1 MLNRKLISLIQS
13 YFFKGKIV
21 QLLGARQ
28 VGKST
33 LLPELVKPWKEEVL
47 WLNGDEW
54 DMRQLLSKPTT
65 AILRNLI
72 GNKKVVVID
81 EAQRVENIG
90 ITLKILADNIKG
102 IQVVATGSSA
112 FELSNRINEPLTG
125 RKYEFFLYPLSFGEM
140 VANSSLIDEKR
151 LIDHRLI
158 YGYYPEIVAKPGS
171 EREHLS
177 LIASSYLYKDLF
189 DWQQIKKPAL
199 LENLLQALALQL
211 GNEVS
216 FRELGQ
222 LTGADNETIERYVT
236 LLEKAFVI
244 FRLGSLSRNMR
255 SELKRSRKIYFWDV
269 GVRNAIIKNFNP
281 LAIRQDVGALWEN
294 FLIVERIKANAY
306 ANVLVNKW
314 FWRTHAQQEIDYVEE
329 GGGKMN
335 AYEFK
340 WSTRNKIKFPPAFI
354 TAYPEASMHGID
366 KNNFTDFILQ

>member
-1 MLNRKLISLIQS
+1 MLNRKLITLLQS
-13 YFFKGKIV
+13 YFFKGKII

-33 LLPELVKPWKEEVL
+33 LLPELVKGYGDDVL

-54 DMRQLLSKPTT
+54 DMRQILSKPTT
-65 AILRNLI
+65 ATLKNLI
-72 GNKKVVVID
+72 GNKKVVIID

-90 ITLKILADNIKG
+90 ITLKIIADNIKG
-102 IQVVATGSSA
+102 IQVIATGSSA

-140 VANSSLIDEKR
+140 VANTSLLDEKR

-158 YGYYPEIVAKPGS
+158 YGYYPEIVAKPGE

-244 FRLGSLSRNMR
+244 FRLGTLSRNMR

-269 GVRNAIIKNFNP
+269 GIRNAIIKNFNP
-281 LAIRQDVGALWEN
+281 LALRQDVGALWEN

-306 ANVLVNKW
+306 ANISVNRW

-335 AYEFK
+335 AFEFK
-340 WSTRNKIKFPPAFI
+340 WNARGKIKFPAAFT
-354 TAYPEASMHGID
+354 TAYPDASVQGID
-366 KNNFTDFILQ
+366 QNNFTDFILR